1 MIGQQKLGKVAP
13 REVDQVNP
21 VAEIV
26 QLIGEELRH
35 AAFSLESCDV
45 NRFGFYQ
52 PLDGSLP
59 FVGLSQFVDRDEPL
73 HFELKA
79 LGELICSRQR
89 ALLKLAQTI
98 ADQPRSVADISP
110 ELFLQVFETPVSD
123 RSAETPTVGS
133 LNVTF
138 AASVAAVS
146 KGMLLSWPAYSS
158 QAPYQP
164 WNRRSC
170 NLSVAGEL
178 CSPSA
183 SFPTYAKKAIFLSFR
198 QLI

>member
-1 MIGQQKLGKVAP
+1 M
-13 REVDQVNP
+13 
-21 VAEIV
+21 

-98 ADQPRSVADISP
+98 ADQPRPVADI
-110 ELFLQVFETPVSD
+110 L
-123 RSAETPTVGS
+123 A
-133 LNVTF
+133 
-138 AASVAAVS
+138 
-146 KGMLLSWPAYSS
+146 
-158 QAPYQP
+158 
-164 WNRRSC
+164 
-170 NLSVAGEL
+170 
-178 CSPSA
+178 
-183 SFPTYAKKAIFLSFR
+183 
-198 QLI
+198 